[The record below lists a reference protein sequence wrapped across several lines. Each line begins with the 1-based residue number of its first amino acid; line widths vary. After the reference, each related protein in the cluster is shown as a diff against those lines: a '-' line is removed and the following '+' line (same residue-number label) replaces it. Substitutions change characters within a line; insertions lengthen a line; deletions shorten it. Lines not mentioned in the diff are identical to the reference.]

1 MRPCIAA
8 LLLGTL
14 LAGCDS
20 GEEGWLHGYAEG
32 EYIRLGAPAAG
43 WLESA
48 PIQRGERVEPGTLL
62 FQLESARERASVR
75 QAEAQLAQS
84 RATLADLRRGKRP
97 EEIAMIEASLAEARA
112 TLTYAQRDLARQT
125 RLERRDFAAEARLD
139 QARSDADEARAR
151 VAAIEA
157 ELATAKLPAREDQIA
172 AAEAEVGMR
181 EAALG
186 QARWELEQRTVRAPV
201 VATVEDRV
209 RDQGEWVDAGGIV
222 VSLLP
227 PEKVK
232 VRFFLPEPELGRVML
247 GQTVD
252 LRCDGC
258 ADGLTGTVRFIAK
271 EAEYTPPVIYSVGS
285 REKLVYLVEAWPDGD
300 AALNPGQPVDVRP
313 Q

>member
-1 MRPCIAA
+1 MA
-8 LLLGTL
+8 LLLGML
-14 LAGCDS
+14 LAGCGS
-20 GEEGWLHGYAEG
+20 GDDGWLQGFAEG
-32 EYIRLGAPAAG
+32 EYVRLAAPAAG

-48 PIQRGERVEPGTLL
+48 PIRRGDWVEPGTLL
-62 FQLESARERASVR
+62 FRLESARERAAV
-75 QAEAQLAQS
+75 QEAEARLAQA

-97 EEIAMIEASLAEARA
+97 EEIDMIEANLAEARA
-112 TLTYAQRDLARQT
+112 TLTYAQRDLERQT

-139 QARSDADEARAR
+139 QARSDAEEARAR

-157 ELATAKLPAREDQIA
+157 ELATAKLPARANQIA
-172 AAEAEVGMR
+172 AAEAEVRMR
-181 EAALG
+181 EAALE

-201 VATVEDRV
+201 AASVEDRV

-232 VRFFLPEPELGRVML
+232 VRFFLPEPELGRVAV

-258 ADGLTGTVRFIAK
+258 ADGLTGTVRFIAR

-300 AALNPGQPVDVRP
+300 AALNPGQPVDVHPR
-313 Q
+313 